1 MACAQRLNQP
11 LTAAH
16 SPPLTEELATQAAA
30 YLTLLQESNARTNL
44 TAIRGKEDI
53 SAATSSD
60 TPNKPWP
67 TLPIIILQPGIMDT
81 TRPPQRGNPH
91 RYRSRIRMKTPTNRR
106 KSCTNPAYSALN
118 SSHNLSVINRIR
130 AKTRYTTR
138 FLARP
143 SSPLHPINRPNRG
156 RLVPV
161 HPQRGVSL
169 RTRRA
174 HAQCP
179 TASTSS

>member
-106 KSCTNPAYSALN
+106 KSCTNRAQIP
-118 SSHNLSVINRIR
+118 RIAR
-130 AKTRYTTR
+130 SILAIT
-138 FLARP
+138 FLQSIGYGQEQHTP
-143 SSPLHPINRPNRG
+143 PGFWPTPH
-156 RLVPV
+156 RLFTP
-161 HPQRGVSL
+161 
-169 RTRRA
+169 
-174 HAQCP
+174 
-179 TASTSS
+179 